1 MDEKDSDFKEKVK
14 NSFLKAKED
23 YNNLQNQIKELK
35 EIILR
40 QEEQNKLLRQ
50 KELDKMADNLYQGLL
65 NDKIE
70 KVSSGNE
77 GVATN
82 KQTNKHETI
91 TQQITDI
98 DALKDK
104 YRSVTKQKLRLYL
117 AIYNM
122 EEEKKP
128 ITYKTLSK
136 YLKLSEETVRV
147 YIFRMLEKDIP
158 LEKHRVNNKLIVFKI
173 PQHIRSLNLKQFLE
187 DLYYG
192 IDDAQGRLT
201 DL

>member
-14 NSFLKAKED
+14 NSFLKVKEHM
-23 YNNLQNQIKELK
+23 NSLENQIKELK
-35 EIILR
+35 EIILKK
-40 QEEQNKLLRQ
+40 EEENSLLRK
-50 KELDKMADNLYQGLL
+50 KELEKMADNLYQGLL

-70 KVSSGNE
+70 KVSSGND

-82 KQTNKHETI
+82 KQTNKHATI
-91 TQQITDI
+91 TKQITDI
-98 DALKDK
+98 EVLKEK
-104 YRSVTKQKLRLYL
+104 YRAVAKQKLRLYL

-122 EEEKKP
+122 EEEKVP
-128 ITYKTLSK
+128 ATYKTLSK
-136 YLKLSEETVRV
+136 SLKLTEETVRA
-147 YIFRMLEKDIP
+147 YIFKMLEKEIP
-158 LEKHRVNNKLIVFKI
+158 LDKHRVNNKLIVFKI
-173 PQHIRSLNLKQFLE
+173 PPVIRALNLKPFLE